1 MNPKGPSLPVHAW
14 RALHSGLVDEVLR
27 QDGETCLA
35 VTDKLGGLGWIDFGE
50 ALRAQTLR
58 ARVVGVT
65 LDDAWIALDFAH
77 EPGQYRPAL
86 MMRTKTLGV
95 DAEPL
100 IRAHA
105 DDLGVTVDELL
116 GDA

>member
-1 MNPKGPSLPVHAW
+1 MNPKGPSLPIHAW
-14 RALHSGLVDEVLR
+14 RALHSGLVDEVLK
-27 QDGETCLA
+27 QDGETCLT
-35 VTDKLGGLGWIDFGE
+35 VTDKLGGLGWIDFGH
-50 ALRAQTLR
+50 ALRAGTLR

-65 LDDAWIALDFAH
+65 LDDAWIAVDYAH
-77 EPGQYRPAL
+77 EPGQYRPAY

-100 IRAHA
+100 IRDHA
-105 DDLGVTVDELL
+105 AQVGVTVDELL